1 MNRAAARFTGWR
13 RKMAWYVYVAYFFG
27 GMFLVNAVPHF
38 VAGVMGRRFPS
49 PFASPP
55 GKGESSP
62 MVNVL
67 WGAFNLVIGYLL
79 VFRVGEFFIRDTGS
93 VVSVG
98 IGGLAMAVMLAWN
111 FGKVYGSRTGQ

>member
-1 MNRAAARFTGWR
+1 
-13 RKMAWYVYVAYFFG
+13 MALREYVAFFLG

-38 VAGVMGRRFPS
+38 VSGVCGRRFPS

-79 VFRVGEFFIRDTGS
+79 VFRVREFFMRETSS
-93 VVSVG
+93 VVAVG
-98 IGGLAMAVMLAWN
+98 VGGLVMAVMLAAN
-111 FGKVYGSRTGQ
+111 FG

>member
-79 VFRVGEFFIRDTGS
+79 VFRVGEFFIRETWS
-93 VVSVG
+93 ALAVG
-98 IGGLAMAVMLAWN
+98 VGGMVMAVMLARH
-111 FGKVYGSRTGQ
+111 FGKVYGEK

>member
-1 MNRAAARFTGWR
+1 MTWHE
-13 RKMAWYVYVAYFFG
+13 YVAFFFG

-38 VAGVMGRRFPS
+38 ASGVCGRRFPS

-79 VFRVGEFFIRDTGS
+79 VFRVGEFFIRETSS
-93 VVSVG
+93 VVALGV
-98 IGGLAMAVMLAWN
+98 GGLVMAVMLASN
-111 FGKVYGSRTGQ
+111 FGKIYGQKQGRAEL

>member
-1 MNRAAARFTGWR
+1 MGWH
-13 RKMAWYVYVAYFFG
+13 VYVAYFFG

-38 VAGVMGRRFPS
+38 VSGVCGRKFPS

-55 GKGESSP
+55 GKGESSA

-79 VFRVGEFFIRDTGS
+79 VFRVGEFFIRETWS
-93 VVSVG
+93 VLAVG
-98 IGGLAMAVMLAWN
+98 AGGLVMAVMLAAN
-111 FGKVYGSRTGQ
+111 FGKVYGGK

>member
-1 MNRAAARFTGWR
+1 MP
-13 RKMAWYVYVAYFFG
+13 WYTYVAYFFG

-38 VAGVMGRRFPS
+38 VSGVMGRKFPS

-67 WGAFNLVIGYLL
+67 WGAVNLVIGYLL
-79 VFRVGEFFIRDTGS
+79 VFRVGDFLIRDAAG
-93 VVSVG
+93 VAALG
-98 IGGLAMAVMLAWN
+98 IGGLVMAVMLARN
-111 FGKVYGSRTGQ
+111 FGKVYGGEVGGCVVGSRAIYLWA

>member
-1 MNRAAARFTGWR
+1 
-13 RKMAWYVYVAYFFG
+13 MAWRGYVAFFFG

-38 VAGVMGRRFPS
+38 VSGVMGRRFPS

-79 VFRVGEFFIRDTGS
+79 VFRVGEFFIRETSS
-93 VVSVG
+93 VVAVG
-98 IGGLAMAVMLAWN
+98 VGAFVMAVMLAAN
-111 FGKVYGSRTGQ
+111 FGKVYGGK

>member
-1 MNRAAARFTGWR
+1 MVWR
-13 RKMAWYVYVAYFFG
+13 EYVAFFFG

-55 GKGESSP
+55 GKGESSA

-79 VFRVGEFFIRDTGS
+79 VFRVGTFFIRATSS
-93 VVSVG
+93 VAAVG
-98 IGGLAMAVMLAWN
+98 VGGLLMAVMLAWN
-111 FGKVYGSRTGQ
+111 FGKVYGGSDEK